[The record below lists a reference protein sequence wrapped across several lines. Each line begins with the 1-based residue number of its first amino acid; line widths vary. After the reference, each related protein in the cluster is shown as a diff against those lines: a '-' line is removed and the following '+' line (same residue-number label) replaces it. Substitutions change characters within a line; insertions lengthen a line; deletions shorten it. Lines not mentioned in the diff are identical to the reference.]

1 MALRHVLTKYR
12 TLVVLL
18 AAVPLALA
26 GLSSPAYADT
36 QPPSGPATV
45 SADPLPTVQ
54 IDGVAWTQVIV
65 GNTVYVGGSFTTA
78 RPANAA
84 PGSSTEARS
93 NFLAYDLTTGNLQSF
108 APSFNSQVRAMA
120 VSPDKKILYV
130 GGQFTQVN
138 GSNRYRLV
146 AFDLTKSP
154 ATVLTSFTA
163 TTDASV
169 YGLTATETRLYA
181 AGLFTKVNNTA
192 RTGAVAVDARTGAVQ
207 PFQVTPA
214 GGTIRTVAVSPDRNK
229 IVLGGTFKTLNGSSN
244 PGYGMAMVDAYTG
257 TRLSMPVNSI
267 IRSAGSTAAITS
279 LVAGAD
285 GFYGTAQAYGRTEG
299 NFEGAFKADW
309 NGNRIWIEDCH
320 GDTYGSAIDG
330 TVLYIAGHPHDCAR
344 IGGFP
349 NTLNPT
355 IYNHALA
362 FTTATTRTLTR
373 NTDGDYYNFE
383 GQPAP
388 SLLHWFPRFTPGTY
402 TGQSQA
408 TWSVAVGGNYVAYAG
423 EFLNVN
429 GKAQQGLVRFARASV
444 APNLDGPRLSAAS
457 MGLTGVANTGSIR
470 MSWPRNND
478 RDNTRLTYKLRRN
491 NVVIYTTTADS
502 NYWTTTALGYTDA
515 AVTSGTT
522 YTYTLT
528 AADPYGNFKT
538 SNSVSIRAR

>member
-1 MALRHVLTKYR
+1 MALRHVLSRHR
-12 TLVVLL
+12 TRLALLL
-18 AAVPLALA
+18 ALPLALA
-26 GLSSPAYADT
+26 GLWSPAYGDT

-78 RPANAA
+78 RPAGAA
-84 PGSSTEARS
+84 PGTNTVARS
-93 NFLAYDLTTGNLQSF
+93 NFLAYDLTTGNLLPF
-108 APSFNSQVRAMA
+108 APAFNSQVRALA

-169 YGLTATETRLYA
+169 YGLAATETRLYA
-181 AGLFTKVNNTA
+181 AGLFGKVNSDA
-192 RTGAVAVDARTGAVQ
+192 RTGAAAVDARTGAVQ
-207 PFQVTPA
+207 PFRVTPA
-214 GGTIRTVAVSPDRNK
+214 DGTVRQVAVSPDRTK
-229 IVLGGTFKTLNGSSN
+229 VVLGGTFKTLNGSGSS
-244 PGYGMAMVDAYTG
+244 GYGMAMVNADTG
-257 TRLSMPVNSI
+257 TRLSLPINSI
-267 IRSAGSTAAITS
+267 VRNAGSTAAITS
-279 LVAGAD
+279 LVAGTD
-285 GFYGTAQAYGRTEG
+285 GFYGTGQAFGRTEG
-299 NFEGAFKADW
+299 NLEGAFKADW
-309 NGNRIWIEDCH
+309 SGNRIWIEDCR
-320 GDTYGSAIDG
+320 GDTYGAAIDG
-330 TVLYIAGHPHDCAR
+330 AVLYIAGHPHDCAR
-344 IGGFP
+344 VGGFP
-349 NTLNPT
+349 NTKNPT
-355 IYNHALA
+355 VYYHALA
-362 FTTATTRTLTR
+362 FTTARTRTLTAA
-373 NTDGDYYNFE
+373 TDSNYYNFG

-388 SLLHWFPRFTPGTY
+388 SLLHWFPRFTVGTY

-429 GKAQQGLVRFARASV
+429 GKAQQGLVRFARAAV

-457 MGLTGVANTGSIR
+457 MGLTGVANSGSIR

-502 NYWTTTALGYTDA
+502 NFWTTTALSYTDA
-515 AVTSGTT
+515 AVTPGTT

-538 SNSVSIRAR
+538 SSSVSIRAR